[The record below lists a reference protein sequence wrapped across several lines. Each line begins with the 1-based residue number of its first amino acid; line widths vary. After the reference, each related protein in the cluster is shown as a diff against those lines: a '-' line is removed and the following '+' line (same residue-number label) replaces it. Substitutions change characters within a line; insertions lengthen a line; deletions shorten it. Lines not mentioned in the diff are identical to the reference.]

1 MAASFSLISASS
13 FSSVLTPLAAP
24 FPNVIYSAGK
34 EVIFTIDVTK
44 IFLSQEVQAIFD
56 KFKDSDT
63 AELTREE
70 FNQLRDVG
78 LVRGSL
84 GGVSDFF
91 DGLPASGICKL
102 SERGISLKAYQRLK
116 SSEWATLR
124 KEAKETRY
132 IAIASLVV
140 AIFAF
145 FKEPIFQ
152 LFARLL
158 EHL

>member
-1 MAASFSLISASS
+1 M
-13 FSSVLTPLAAP
+13 
-24 FPNVIYSAGK
+24 
-34 EVIFTIDVTK
+34 IFTIDVTK

-84 GGVSDFF
+84 
-91 DGLPASGICKL
+91 
-102 SERGISLKAYQRLK
+102 
-116 SSEWATLR
+116 
-124 KEAKETRY
+124 
-132 IAIASLVV
+132 VV